1 MVEGGLRGLI
11 DRTAERRAAD
21 RRAANPSG
29 ADRSGADPS
38 GADRS
43 GADHDGN
50 PCRCE
55 LCAAPIPADHR
66 HLLEPAVREPRCA
79 CRPCALLFEHPP
91 AEGDRYRLVPDRRW
105 YLPDFVLD
113 DATWASL
120 DIPVQMAFACHDSAE
135 GRTVIRYP
143 GPAGA
148 VEAAVEPAAWAAVEA
163 ANPVLRRLAP
173 DVEALLVDRTRD
185 ARDHWLVPIDDC
197 FALVAV
203 LRSHWKGLAG
213 GQDVWNEVG
222 AFFTELRR
230 RAKPMPVGMSKGV
243 PR

>member
-1 MVEGGLRGLI
+1 MARGGLRGLI

-21 RRAANPSG
+21 QPAADQD
-29 ADRSGADPS
+29 A
-38 GADRS
+38 
-43 GADHDGN
+43 ADHGGN

-148 VEAAVEPAAWAAVEA
+148 VEAAVEPAAWAAVEE

-173 DVEALLVDRTRD
+173 DVEALLVNRTRD

-222 AFFTELRR
+222 AFFAELRR
-230 RAKPMPVGMSKGV
+230 RAKPMPMPVGVSKGV

>member
-1 MVEGGLRGLI
+1 MARGGLRGLI

-21 RRAANPSG
+21 QPA
-29 ADRSGADPS
+29 
-38 GADRS
+38 
-43 GADHDGN
+43 ADHDGN

-105 YLPDFVLD
+105 YLPDFALD
-113 DATWASL
+113 DATWAAL

-148 VEAAVEPAAWAAVEA
+148 VEAAVEPAAWAAVEE

-173 DVEALLVDRTRD
+173 DVEALLVNRTRD

-203 LRSHWKGLAG
+203 LRSRWKGLAG

-222 AFFTELRR
+222 AFFTELGR
-230 RAKPMPVGMSKGV
+230 RAKPMPVGLSKGV

>member
-1 MVEGGLRGLI
+1 MARGGLRGLI
-11 DRTAERRAAD
+11 DQSAERRTAGRPAAD
-21 RRAANPSG
+21 QPAV
-29 ADRSGADPS
+29 
-38 GADRS
+38 
-43 GADHDGN
+43 DHDDS

-113 DATWASL
+113 DATWATL
-120 DIPVQMAFACHDSAE
+120 DIPVQMAFACPDSAE
-135 GRTVIRYP
+135 GRIVIRYP

-148 VEAAVEPAAWAAVEA
+148 VEAAVEPAAWAAVEE

-173 DVEALLVDRTRD
+173 DVEALLVNRTRD

-203 LRSHWKGLAG
+203 LRSHWKGLTG

-230 RAKPMPVGMSKGV
+230 RAKPMPMPVGVSKGV

>member
-1 MVEGGLRGLI
+1 MAPGGLRGLI
-11 DRTAERRAAD
+11 NRPAERSPA
-21 RRAANPSG
+21 G
-29 ADRSGADPS
+29 Q
-38 GADRS
+38 
-43 GADHDGN
+43 DGD

-55 LCAAPIPADHR
+55 LCAAPIPAEHR

-91 AEGDRYRLVPDRRW
+91 AAGDRYRLVPDRRW
-105 YLPDFVLD
+105 YLPDFALD
-113 DATWASL
+113 EATWESL
-120 DIPVQMAFACHDSAE
+120 EIPVQMAFACRDSSE

-148 VEAAVEPAAWAAVEA
+148 VEAATAPAAWASVET
-163 ANPVLRRLAP
+163 ANPVLRHLAP
-173 DVEALLVDRTRD
+173 DVEALLVNRTGG

-203 LRSHWKGLAG
+203 LRSRWKGLAG
-213 GQDVWNEVG
+213 GQDVWNGVG
-222 AFFTELRR
+222 AFFTELRS
-230 RAKPMPVGMSKGV
+230 RAKPVPADLSKGV